1 MTKNKGWQFNF
12 YFSVMEIYNMVLAL
26 KEHTVFLV
34 KKNTDIKNCL
44 NSFLNLLNKQILD
57 VSEEGY
63 QHLSL
68 NPEYHWSM

>member
-1 MTKNKGWQFNF
+1 
-12 YFSVMEIYNMVLAL
+12 MVLAL